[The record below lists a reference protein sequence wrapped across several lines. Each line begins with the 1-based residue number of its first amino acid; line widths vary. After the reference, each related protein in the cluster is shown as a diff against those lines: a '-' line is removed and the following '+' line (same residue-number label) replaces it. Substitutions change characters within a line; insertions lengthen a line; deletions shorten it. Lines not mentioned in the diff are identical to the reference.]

1 MSESRLGWP
10 WPRWPLEHAANGV
23 DDGGHDDGRMMMVVV
38 AILSLGGLALFI
50 FYDGY
55 EGSYDLL

>member
-1 MSESRLGWP
+1 MGRLGWP
-10 WPRWPLEHAANGV
+10 WPRWPLEHATNGV
-23 DDGGHDDGRMMMVVV
+23 DGDGHDEDRVMMMEV